1 MIDTANPD
9 RVHPAHARSTGGV
22 VLDVGRRY
30 ATVGLLLILVL
41 VFSLSSPYFFT
52 GNNLGSLVSSESVPL
67 CLAFAALFPLI
78 IGDFD
83 LSLGLLVGFL
93 AVAGAKLAQYGL
105 SPATLAFVMI
115 VLGGFIGSVNGF
127 FVVVLRISA
136 FIATLATGIILG
148 ALSNGISNGQIIFGD
163 VPQTL
168 IDIGRGRFLGV
179 GISIWIVLVIAIL
192 LVYLL
197 EHTPLGRRL
206 YAIGGSEAVAFMA
219 GVPTRRLRIFAFTMA
234 GILVGVGS
242 VFQLG
247 LRAGGDPTCGAALLL
262 PAYAAVFLGVT
273 THRPGQYNVIGTAI
287 AIVLLAVGF
296 NGLSLLGVPFWVEP
310 LFDGVVLLVAV
321 LVANA
326 EARQVKVGS

>member
-1 MIDTANPD
+1 MTETANP
-9 RVHPAHARSTGGV
+9 RQVQLVQTRSGGAV
-22 VLDVGRRY
+22 ALDVSRRY

-105 SPATLAFVMI
+105 SPAELAVLMVILGAFVGAI
-115 VLGGFIGSVNGF
+115 NGF
-127 FVVVLRISA
+127 LVVVLRISA

-163 VPQTL
+163 VPPTL
-168 IDIGRGRFLGV
+168 IEIGRGRFLGI
-179 GISIWIVLVIAIL
+179 GISLWIVLGIALL
-192 LVYLL
+192 LVYML

-247 LRAGGDPTCGAALLL
+247 LRAGGDPTFGPALLL
-262 PAYAAVFLGVT
+262 PAYAAVFLGAT
-273 THRPGQYNVIGTAI
+273 THRPGQYNVIGTTI

-296 NGLSLLGVPFWVEP
+296 NGLSLIGVPFWAEP
-310 LFDGVVLLVAV
+310 LFDGIVLLVAV
-321 LVANA
+321 LIANA